1 VIPDFVP
8 TDIPLPNHDV
18 VIREMDFSGRGVE
31 GGLGDGAVTG
41 QATTD
46 VRTVGPSFTPYEVQP
61 ELRNREEVARAL
73 SRNYPRMLRDAG
85 IGGTTILWF
94 RIDIEGNVVETQV
107 FQGSGQAVLDEAA
120 AAVAAIMRFS
130 PAMNRDQPVEVWV
143 QIPINFTVES

>member
-1 VIPDFVP
+1 
-8 TDIPLPNHDV
+8 
-18 VIREMDFSGRGVE
+18 
-31 GGLGDGAVTG
+31 
-41 QATTD
+41 
-46 VRTVGPSFTPYEVQP
+46 
-61 ELRNREEVARAL
+61 
-73 SRNYPRMLRDAG
+73 MLRDAG